1 MLATDV
7 MTTPVRTLTESCRV
21 QELVQMLRPGD
32 FGGYPVVDDE
42 GRAVGL
48 VSQADA
54 LRALACAQ
62 QQGDFGAEFAGLG
75 KRPAI
80 AMLLEMAR
88 GPAATTEVLLER
100 PIRDIMSSPVIA
112 CGPHTPVS
120 EICQLMSGREV
131 NRVVVLDGESKPI
144 GIVSSSDL
152 VAALGRLLGD
162 EG

>member
-1 MLATDV
+1 MLASDV
-7 MTTPVRTLTESCRV
+7 MTTPVRTLTEDCPV
-21 QELVQMLRPGD
+21 KDLVQLLRPGD
-32 FGGYPVVDDE
+32 FGGYPVVDAA
-42 GRAVGL
+42 GKTVGL

-62 QQGDFGAEFAGLG
+62 SKGDFGSEFAGMS

-80 AMLLEMAR
+80 AMLLEMQR
-88 GPAATTEVLLER
+88 GPAATTEVLLQR

-112 CGPHTPVS
+112 CGPHTPLS
-120 EICQLMSGREV
+120 EVCQLMSGRSV
-131 NRVVVLDGESKPI
+131 NRVVVLDGEGKPT
-144 GIVSSSDL
+144 GIISASDL